1 MFLLGHNSGPA
12 GVTPDGDREDM
23 VSGVASGL

>member
-23 VSGVASGL
+23 VCRVAPGL